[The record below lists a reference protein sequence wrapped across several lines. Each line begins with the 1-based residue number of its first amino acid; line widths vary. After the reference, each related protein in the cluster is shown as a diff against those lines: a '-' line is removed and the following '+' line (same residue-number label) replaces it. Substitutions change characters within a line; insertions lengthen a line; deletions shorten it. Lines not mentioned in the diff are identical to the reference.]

1 MVTTRARMLV
11 LLALSAG
18 AVALVAVFGADL
30 WGLARFDGEALG
42 RRVEA
47 LGPLAPAALFVLMVV
62 QCVIAPIPSEPL
74 MAAAGY
80 LYGARLGALLSW
92 AGIVLGA
99 GACFALARRYGRPFV
114 LRFVKAKTL
123 ASFDAALGSG
133 PLLGFGAVLFLRVFA
148 FTSFDVVSY
157 AFGLSKIPF
166 RWFVLATALGGV
178 PKAVA
183 FSALGAGAA
192 STSAWLGWMIALGT
206 LGALGLAPFLFWMRR
221 RAVRN

>member
-1 MVTTRARMLV
+1 MRATIPFWSRPITEITPRFSMVSTDPFGKSPDRSSCLGNMVTTRARMLV

-92 AGIVLGA
+92 AGID
-99 GACFALARRYGRPFV
+99 R
-114 LRFVKAKTL
+114 K
-123 ASFDAALGSG
+123 
-133 PLLGFGAVLFLRVFA
+133 
-148 FTSFDVVSY
+148 
-157 AFGLSKIPF
+157 
-166 RWFVLATALGGV
+166 
-178 PKAVA
+178 
-183 FSALGAGAA
+183 
-192 STSAWLGWMIALGT
+192 STRLNSSH
-206 LGALGLAPFLFWMRR
+206 
-221 RAVRN
+221 

>member
-1 MVTTRARMLV
+1 MLV
-11 LLALSAG
+11 LLALLAG
-18 AVALVAVFGADL
+18 AVGLFAAFGPDL
-30 WGLARFDGEALG
+30 TTLTRFDGEALA
-42 RRVEA
+42 RRIDA

-92 AGIVLGA
+92 GGIVLGA

-114 LRFVKAKTL
+114 LRFVKATTL

-157 AFGLSKIPF
+157 AFGLTKIPF
-166 RWFVLATALGGV
+166 RWFLLATALGGV

-192 STSAWLGWMIALGT
+192 STSAWLGWTIALGT